1 MSYVHIEVDTHIG
14 PVGAVVSGVD
24 LSEQLNAEV
33 VAEIHAAWLQHHV
46 LFFVTKPCRR
56 PLRRALPAI
65 LANSISTH
73 LCNRLMRAP
82 MLFQSS
88 KRRMQP

>member
-1 MSYVHIEVDTHIG
+1 MSYVHIEVDTRIG

-56 PLRRALPAI
+56 PLRRA
-65 LANSISTH
+65 
-73 LCNRLMRAP
+73 CQ
-82 MLFQSS
+82 LFWRTRSV
-88 KRRMQP
+88 PIYATG

>member
-1 MSYVHIEVDTHIG
+1 MSYVHIEVDTRIG
-14 PVGAVVSGVD
+14 PVGAVVSEVD

-33 VAEIHAAWLQHHV
+33 VAEIHAAWLLRLV
-46 LFFVTKPCRR
+46 FVTKPCRR
-56 PLRRALPAI
+56 PLRRALPTI

-73 LCNRLMRAP
+73 LCNRLMMP